1 MAHRLWVQR
10 NERFVIFRIFSIPGT
25 QRYPRFKN
33 CAVPSGT
40 QLLKFAR
47 YPVPSGTQLSKFARY
62 PVPSGTQFLKFAWYP
77 VPSGTQFLK
86 FPRYPVPSGTQIFKI
101 SMGTGRYP
109 GTHGYRG
116 TARADPWSS
125 LQYKTQKLVIIWT
138 LGKVLIEFNLL
149 IIPVR
154 PWGFEKFPIAKDRRA
169 RWRNSTNQRSP
180 FHFRSFRK
188 STTQNFDTWKS
199 YLQLA
204 VFRIKLCS

>member
-47 YPVPSGTQLSKFARY
+47 YPVPSGTQL
-62 PVPSGTQFLKFAWYP
+62 LKFAWYP

-116 TARADPWSS
+116 TARADPWFTVLWLNHQCHCSIQSQQIIVYFFLIQIKEQAIS
-125 LQYKTQKLVIIWT
+125 LIRLEK
-138 LGKVLIEFNLL
+138 
-149 IIPVR
+149 
-154 PWGFEKFPIAKDRRA
+154 KFPFL
-169 RWRNSTNQRSP
+169 SMQ
-180 FHFRSFRK
+180 
-188 STTQNFDTWKS
+188 
-199 YLQLA
+199 YL
-204 VFRIKLCS
+204 